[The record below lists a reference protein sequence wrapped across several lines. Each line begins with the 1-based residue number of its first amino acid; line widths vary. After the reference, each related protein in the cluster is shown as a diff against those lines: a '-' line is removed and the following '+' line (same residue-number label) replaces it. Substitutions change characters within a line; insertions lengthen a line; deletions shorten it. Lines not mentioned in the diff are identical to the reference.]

1 MQCDAFATT
10 CKACQRP
17 CGKAAAGGGPRSSLA
32 ATSCSFSP
40 CRFCSTRVCSS
51 SFFLNNLYLLDC
63 GFNEKFLGLVT
74 SAMAVGSIVGTV
86 PAGNHRTRPR
96 RTMFGRETRLTF
108 LCTHAA
114 EL

>member
-1 MQCDAFATT
+1 M
-10 CKACQRP
+10 
-17 CGKAAAGGGPRSSLA
+17 
-32 ATSCSFSP
+32 SFL
-40 CRFCSTRVCSS
+40 FDTGMFVF
-51 SFFLNNLYLLDC
+51 FFLYNLYLLDC

-86 PAGNHRTRPR
+86 PAGITGPSLGLR

-108 LCTHAA
+108 LCTHAP